1 MEKINYKGVQISIM
15 KLKDVKEEISRLPD
29 EALKNSLKLKREEFQ
44 EGVYDLY
51 LEEAIKRNVEIE
63 SSEDNISQNIE
74 IASIFQRMV
83 NYIIDY
89 GIICVLLR
97 ILFSGPVSNNTI
109 SPVFA
114 ILIFLPIS
122 FLYFIIL
129 EYKYGKTLGKIIS
142 KTIVL
147 TDSGEKPTLK
157 MILIRTISR
166 LIPFNGLITFFSGIS
181 IHDRV
186 SKVKCYKERR

>member
-1 MEKINYKGVQISIM
+1 M
-15 KLKDVKEEISRLPD
+15 KLNDVKEEISRLPD

-74 IASIFQRMV
+74 IASIFQRMM

-89 GIICVLLR
+89 GIIYVLLR

-109 SPVFA
+109 SPVIA

-147 TDSGEKPTLK
+147 TDSGEKPTLE

-166 LIPFNGLITFFSGIS
+166 LIPFNGLVTFFSGIS